1 MYKLLYKQF
10 VLIFTSKCV
19 VLLKV
24 SRAESHGAYFSSK
37 PTVTGSQ
44 KISRQRTSNTYFLFL
59 FYFHFV
65 KGGKDFVILHFILDI
80 NKVDKQCLKTKYTS
94 FKGYLESQ
102 SVIVD
107 LIIRLDLKW
116 ERLPSLFISIYEE
129 KVDALSC
136 VCVCMKGHACRCS
149 YLSVWCQF
157 FRVHYLKKDQDST
170 PHHPKHLSF
179 IRNIGAPQLN
189 L

>member
-1 MYKLLYKQF
+1 M
-10 VLIFTSKCV
+10 IFTSKCV

-24 SRAESHGAYFSSK
+24 SRAESHGVYFSSK

-65 KGGKDFVILHFILDI
+65 KRGKDFVILHFILDI

-102 SVIVD
+102 SLIVD

-116 ERLPSLFISIYEE
+116 ERLPFHFYIWREGRRLIMCLCVYEGTR
-129 KVDALSC
+129 LP
-136 VCVCMKGHACRCS
+136 
-149 YLSVWCQF
+149 L
-157 FRVHYLKKDQDST
+157 
-170 PHHPKHLSF
+170 
-179 IRNIGAPQLN
+179 
-189 L
+189 

>member
-24 SRAESHGAYFSSK
+24 SRAESHGVYFSSK

-102 SVIVD
+102 SLIVD

-129 KVDALSC
+129 N
-136 VCVCMKGHACRCS
+136 
-149 YLSVWCQF
+149 VWRDTPAAVATCQF
-157 FRVHYLKKDQDST
+157 DVNFLEFIIWKRT
-170 PHHPKHLSF
+170 RIRPH
-179 IRNIGAPQLN
+179 ITRNICLLSGT
-189 L
+189 

>member
-24 SRAESHGAYFSSK
+24 SRAESHGVYFSSK

-102 SVIVD
+102 SLIVD
-107 LIIRLDLKW
+107 LINYSARLEVGTVAK
-116 ERLPSLFISIYEE
+116 PFHFYI
-129 KVDALSC
+129 
-136 VCVCMKGHACRCS
+136 
-149 YLSVWCQF
+149 
-157 FRVHYLKKDQDST
+157 
-170 PHHPKHLSF
+170 
-179 IRNIGAPQLN
+179 
-189 L
+189 

>member
-24 SRAESHGAYFSSK
+24 SRAESHGVYFSSK

-102 SVIVD
+102 SLIVD

-116 ERLPSLFISIYEE
+116 ERLPSLFIEGRRFIMCLFVYEGTR
-129 KVDALSC
+129 LP
-136 VCVCMKGHACRCS
+136 
-149 YLSVWCQF
+149 L
-157 FRVHYLKKDQDST
+157 
-170 PHHPKHLSF
+170 
-179 IRNIGAPQLN
+179 
-189 L
+189 